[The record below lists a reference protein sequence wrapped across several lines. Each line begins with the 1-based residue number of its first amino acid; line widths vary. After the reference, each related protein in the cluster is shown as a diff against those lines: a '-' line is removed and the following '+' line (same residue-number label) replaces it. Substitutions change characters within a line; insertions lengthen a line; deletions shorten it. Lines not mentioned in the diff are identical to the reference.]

1 MRRALLLLPALLSPF
16 GCTRTQPAAPVDAAP
31 IAAPTPPPLPPPLP
45 PIVTAQPPAPP
56 PTAFAEVEIV
66 GRLVLPKGLKDDVH
80 ILVCDGPCFRP
91 GSRAYHNQIGG
102 PENFFVEVFV
112 PQGTKLWLAAAAVPK
127 RGKPVYTAERVGPL
141 LGQGLGE
148 VMHTGQ
154 LLTLKKGPPVA
165 LPPPR
170 PIDDF

>member
-1 MRRALLLLPALLSPF
+1 MRRALLLPALLAAL
-16 GCTRTQPAAPVDAAP
+16 GCTRAQPAAPVDAAP
-31 IAAPTPPPLPPPLP
+31 IAAPAPPPLP
-45 PIVTAQPPAPP
+45 PIVTAQPPAPAPP
-56 PTAFAEVEIV
+56 PTAFAEVELV

-127 RGKPVYTAERVGPL
+127 RGKPVYTAERAGPL
-141 LGQGLGE
+141 LGQGYGE

-154 LLTLKKGPPVA
+154 LLELKKGPPVK
-165 LPPPR
+165 LPPSR